1 MLFKFDYSIGTTT
14 QNREQFILGP
24 GTVSEQLCHTMYKQV
39 DPMAYFLFET
49 KESNGT
55 PNVLQSSRSEHLIQQ
70 LPLVGS
76 GM

>member
-1 MLFKFDYSIGTTT
+1 MLFKFDYSMGTTT
-14 QNREQFILGP
+14 QNSEQLILEP
-24 GTVSEQLCHTMYKQV
+24 GTVGEQLCHTMYKQV
-39 DPMAYFLFET
+39 DHMAYFLLET

-55 PNVLQSSRSEHLIQQ
+55 PNVLQSSRGEHLVQQ